1 MIMELRMNPYTTTPD
16 LAKLLVGLGNNVE
29 KAGVE
34 RSLLEL
40 VKIRASQINGCA
52 VCLTMHTEAARREGE
67 TERRIYLLDA
77 WRDSA
82 LYSARERAALG
93 WTEALTRLSPT
104 GVPDDV
110 YEAAKAEFTEK
121 ELAILTFMVTV
132 INSFNR
138 LNVGFSISDS
148 IVATLKAA

>member
-1 MIMELRMNPYTTTPD
+1 MIMEQRLNPYTTTPD
-16 LAKLLVGLGNNVE
+16 LAKLLIDYGNSIE
-29 KAGVE
+29 KAGLE
-34 RSLLEL
+34 PSLLEL

-52 VCLTMHTEAARREGE
+52 VCLTMHTEAARWEGE

-77 WRDSA
+77 WRDST

-110 YEAAKAEFTEK
+110 YEAAKAEFTDK
-121 ELAILTFMVTV
+121 ELAILTFMITA

-148 IVATLKAA
+148 IVATRKAA

>member
-1 MIMELRMNPYTTTPD
+1 MTMEQRLNPYTTAPD
-16 LAKLLVGLGNNVE
+16 LAKLLIDFGNTIA

-34 RSLLEL
+34 PSLLEL

-52 VCLTMHTEAARREGE
+52 VCLTMHTEAARQEGE
-67 TERRIYLLDA
+67 SERRIYLLDA
-77 WRDSA
+77 WRDST
-82 LYSARERAALG
+82 LYNARERAALG

-110 YEAAKAEFTEK
+110 YEAAKSEFTEK
-121 ELAILTFMVTV
+121 ELAILTFMVLA

-138 LNVGFSISDS
+138 LNVGFRMSDS
-148 IVATLKAA
+148 AVPTRKAA

>member
-1 MIMELRMNPYTTTPD
+1 MIMEERMNPYTTTPD
-16 LAKLLVGLGNNVE
+16 LAKLLIDFGGSVE

-34 RSLLEL
+34 PSLLEL

-52 VCLTMHTEAARREGE
+52 VCLTMHTDAARWEGE

-77 WRDSA
+77 WRDST

-93 WTEALTRLSPT
+93 WTEALTRLSPA
-104 GVPDDV
+104 GVPDAV

-121 ELAILTFMVTV
+121 ELAILTFMITV

-138 LNVGFSISDS
+138 LNVGFRISDS
-148 IVATLKAA
+148 IVATRKAA